1 MLQEEQ
7 VIVMIFFKFLKGSDR
22 GFCFK
27 FPVDFIYQDWL
38 KKMEGNKQG
47 REELERYIYIG
58 LHTYIYRERETDRY
72 RDRQTERK
80 RERETQRENLRSSEF
95 SVGLTFFSAPTV
107 PYCGTLAAKVEV
119 KWDNSDTMQLKD
131 FTLLKFKVDLCHV
144 RCIGK

>member
-58 LHTYIYRERETDRY
+58 LHTYIYRERDRQIQRQTDREKEGE
-72 RDRQTERK
+72 RDTER
-80 RERETQRENLRSSEF
+80 E
-95 SVGLTFFSAPTV
+95 P
-107 PYCGTLAAKVEV
+107 P
-119 KWDNSDTMQLKD
+119 
-131 FTLLKFKVDLCHV
+131 
-144 RCIGK
+144 